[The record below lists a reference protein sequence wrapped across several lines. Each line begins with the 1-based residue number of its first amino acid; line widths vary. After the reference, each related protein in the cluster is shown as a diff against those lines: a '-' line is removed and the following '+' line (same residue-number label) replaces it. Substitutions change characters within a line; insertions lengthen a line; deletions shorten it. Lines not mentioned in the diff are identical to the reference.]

1 MPDDPSKRAADDT
14 TPASAEGLR
23 YGGRRRVPRY
33 PFLAAVEVTELS
45 SGARLRA
52 RMSDLGVQGC
62 YVQTLNPF
70 PVGALVLLR
79 LVNRKESLKTTG
91 QVCHSQ
97 PTLGMG
103 LAFTDLKFDQLVMLE
118 DWLVAL
124 GSKRGPGS
132 YV

>member
-23 YGGRRRVPRY
+23 CGERRRVPRY

-45 SGARLRA
+45 SGARLRG

-70 PVGALVLLR
+70 PVGALVRLR
-79 LVNRKESLKTTG
+79 LVNRKESLETR
-91 QVCHSQ
+91 
-97 PTLGMG
+97 
-103 LAFTDLKFDQLVMLE
+103 D
-118 DWLVAL
+118 
-124 GSKRGPGS
+124 GPS
-132 YV
+132 VHRFEV

>member
-1 MPDDPSKRAADDT
+1 MPDDT

-23 YGGRRRVPRY
+23 YDERRRVPRY

-45 SGARLRA
+45 SGARLQG

-62 YVQTLNPF
+62 YVQTSNPF
-70 PVGALVLLR
+70 PVGALVRLR
-79 LVNRKESLKTTG
+79 LVNREESLETTG

-97 PTLGMG
+97 STLGMG

-124 GSKRGPGS
+124 GSRLVPGS
-132 YV
+132 